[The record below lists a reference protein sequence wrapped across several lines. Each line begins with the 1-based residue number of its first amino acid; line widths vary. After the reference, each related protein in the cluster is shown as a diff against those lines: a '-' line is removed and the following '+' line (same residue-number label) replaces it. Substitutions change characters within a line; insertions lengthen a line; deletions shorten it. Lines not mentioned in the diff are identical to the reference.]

1 MIEMSNPIIVEF
13 PLRGEWKAMNSPG
26 DKVPSHGTNKLATR
40 YAYDFIQVDW
50 NRSGKPAYQ
59 GSFFD
64 YLIHGKSLD
73 KYYAYG
79 KVFHSPFD
87 GTVVAAENGYFEN
100 AKTNLFSDIANA
112 YKHANYFDPN
122 QDDVRSI
129 AGNYVVIKY
138 SDNIY
143 AALCHLKTNFVMVSV
158 GQKVKKG
165 EPVGKVGYSG
175 NSMAPH
181 LHFQLMDSSD
191 IRSTNGLAAAFE
203 KYELFQG
210 KKWQPVTRAV
220 PRSRDRIRF

>member
-1 MIEMSNPIIVEF
+1 MDNPIIVEF
-13 PLRGEWKAMNSPG
+13 PLRGEWKAANSPG

-50 NRSGKPAYQ
+50 NRLGKPAYQ

-64 YLIHGKSLD
+64 YLINGKSLD
-73 KYYAYG
+73 NYYAYG
-79 KVFHSPFD
+79 QEVYSPFD
-87 GTVVAAENGYFEN
+87 GTVVAAEDGYFEN
-100 AKTNLFSDIANA
+100 EKTNLFSDIANA
-112 YKHANYFDPN
+112 YKNAHYFDPDK
-122 QDDVRSI
+122 DDVRSI

-143 AALCHLKTNFVMVSV
+143 AALCHLKTDSVVVSV

-165 EPVGKVGYSG
+165 KLVGKVGYSG

-181 LHFQLMDSSD
+181 LHFQLMDSPD
-191 IRSTNGLAAAFE
+191 IRSANGLPVAFE
-203 KYELFQG
+203 KYELFQDG
-210 KKWQPVTRAV
+210 EWQPATRAI